1 MWQEEEEKK
10 PIADSSDMTDL
21 SFSVDCKEL
30 PYDHAY
36 ELSSEILNLVPEIKN
51 DKRNAI
57 QTLHGPMSG
66 NGWVRPD
73 SENIPLSKRAKL
85 IIRINKNQLNDI
97 KNNIEGKEISLFGNT
112 LKIGRSKVKNF
123 LVVKDLFCR
132 FVMSDHK
139 TSEDDFLNIIQN
151 ELRGLNINIRK
162 ALCGRSMVISFGEKT
177 LYTRSLM
184 IADLSKEGSLK
195 LQEEGVG
202 DKKLYGCGI
211 FLPHK
216 SIDAVNNF
224 KED

>member
-10 PIADSSDMTDL
+10 PIADSSDMAEL

-36 ELSSEILNLVPEIKN
+36 ELSSEILKLVPEIKN
-51 DKRNAI
+51 DNRNAI

-85 IIRINKNQLNDI
+85 IMRINKNQINDI
-97 KNNIEGKEISLFGNT
+97 KDIEGKEIRLFGNT
-112 LKIGRSKVKNF
+112 LKIGSSKVKNF

-139 TSEDDFLNIIQN
+139 TSEEDFLNI
-151 ELRGLNINIRK
+151 LNINIRK
-162 ALCGRSMVISFGEKT
+162 ALCGRSMVISFGKKT

-184 IADLSKEGSLK
+184 IADLSKEESLK

>member
-1 MWQEEEEKK
+1 MWQETDQKK
-10 PIADSSDMTDL
+10 SIAYDSDMAEL
-21 SFSVDCKEL
+21 SFSVNCREL

-36 ELSSEILNLVPEIKN
+36 ELSSEILNLVPQIKN
-51 DKRNAI
+51 DNRNSI

-85 IIRINKNQLNDI
+85 IMRINKSQIDNI
-97 KNNIEGKEISLFGNT
+97 KDIEGKEIKLFGNS
-112 LKIGRSKVKNF
+112 LKIGVSKVKNF
-123 LVVKDLFCR
+123 LIVKDLFCR
-132 FVMSDHK
+132 FVISDNK
-139 TSEDDFLNIIQN
+139 ISEDDFLEKIQM
-151 ELRGLNINIRK
+151 ELRNFNVNIKK
-162 ALCGRSMVISFGEKT
+162 ALCGRSMTINFGQKT
-177 LYTRSLM
+177 VYTRSLM
-184 IADLSKEGSLK
+184 IADLSKEESLK

-202 DKKLYGCGI
+202 EKKLYGCGI

>member
-1 MWQEEEEKK
+1 MWQEKEEKK
-10 PIADSSDMTDL
+10 PIADNSDMAEL

-36 ELSSEILNLVPEIKN
+36 ELSSAILNLVPEIEN

-85 IIRINKNQLNDI
+85 IMRINKNQLNDI
-97 KNNIEGKEISLFGNT
+97 KSIEGKEIMLFGNT
-112 LKIGRSKVKNF
+112 LKIGAPKVKSF

-132 FVMSDHK
+132 FVTSDYK
-139 TSEDDFLNIIQN
+139 ISEDDFLSNIQN
-151 ELRGLNINIRK
+151 ELKGLNINIRK
-162 ALCGRSMVISFGEKT
+162 ALCGKSMVISFGEKT

-184 IADLSKEGSLK
+184 IADLSKEESLK

>member
-1 MWQEEEEKK
+1 
-10 PIADSSDMTDL
+10 MTMHTNSL
-21 SFSVDCKEL
+21 QK
-30 PYDHAY
+30 
-36 ELSSEILNLVPEIKN
+36 
-51 DKRNAI
+51 
-57 QTLHGPMSG
+57 
-66 NGWVRPD
+66 PD

-85 IIRINKNQLNDI
+85 IMRINKNQINDI
-97 KNNIEGKEISLFGNT
+97 KDIEGKEIRLFGNT
-112 LKIGRSKVKNF
+112 LKIGSSKVKNF

-139 TSEDDFLNIIQN
+139 TSEEDFLNIIQK
-151 ELRGLNINIRK
+151 ELRGLKINIKK
-162 ALCGRSMVISFGEKT
+162 ALCGRSMVISFGKKT

-184 IADLSKEGSLK
+184 IADLSKEESLK

>member
-1 MWQEEEEKK
+1 
-10 PIADSSDMTDL
+10 
-21 SFSVDCKEL
+21 
-30 PYDHAY
+30 
-36 ELSSEILNLVPEIKN
+36 
-51 DKRNAI
+51 
-57 QTLHGPMSG
+57 MSG

-85 IIRINKNQLNDI
+85 IMRINKNQINDI
-97 KNNIEGKEISLFGNT
+97 KNIEGKEIRLFGNR

-132 FVMSDHK
+132 FVMSDHE
-139 TSEDDFLNIIQN
+139 TSEEDFLNIIQK
-151 ELRGLNINIRK
+151 ELSGLNINIRK
-162 ALCGRSMVISFGEKT
+162 ALCGRSMVISFGKKT

-184 IADLSKEGSLK
+184 IADLSKEESLK

-202 DKKLYGCGI
+202 DKKLYGCGT

>member
-1 MWQEEEEKK
+1 MWQETDQKK
-10 PIADSSDMTDL
+10 SIADDSDMAEL
-21 SFSVDCKEL
+21 SFSVNCREL

-36 ELSSEILNLVPEIKN
+36 ELSSEILNLIPQIKN
-51 DKRNAI
+51 DKRNSI

-85 IIRINKNQLNDI
+85 IMRINKNQIDDI
-97 KNNIEGKEISLFGNT
+97 KDIEGKEIKLFGNS
-112 LKIGRSKVKNF
+112 LKIGVSKVKNF
-123 LVVKDLFCR
+123 LIVKDLFCR
-132 FVMSDHK
+132 FVISDNK
-139 TSEDDFLNIIQN
+139 ISEDDFLEKIQM
-151 ELRGLNINIRK
+151 ELRNFNVNIKK
-162 ALCGRSMVISFGEKT
+162 ALCGRSMTINFDKNTV
-177 LYTRSLM
+177 YTRSLM
-184 IADLSKEGSLK
+184 IADLSKEESLK

-202 DKKLYGCGI
+202 GEKLYGCGI

>member
-1 MWQEEEEKK
+1 MWQENEEKK
-10 PIADSSDMTDL
+10 PIGDSSDMAEL

-36 ELSSEILNLVPEIKN
+36 ELSSQILNLVPEIKN

-85 IIRINKNQLNDI
+85 IMRINRNQLDDI
-97 KNNIEGKEISLFGNT
+97 KNIEGKEITLFGNT
-112 LKIGRSKVKNF
+112 LKIGRSKVKSF

-132 FVMSDHK
+132 FVMSDQK
-139 TSEDDFLNIIQN
+139 LSEDDFLNKIQN
-151 ELRGLNINIRK
+151 ELSDLHINIRK
-162 ALCGRSMVISFGEKT
+162 ALCGRSMVINFGEKT

-184 IADLSKEGSLK
+184 IADLSKEESLK

-224 KED
+224 RED

>member
-1 MWQEEEEKK
+1 MWQENEEKK
-10 PIADSSDMTDL
+10 PIADNSDMAEL

-85 IIRINKNQLNDI
+85 IMRINRNQLDDI
-97 KNNIEGKEISLFGNT
+97 KNIEGKEITLFGNT
-112 LKIGRSKVKNF
+112 LKIGRSKVKSF

-139 TSEDDFLNIIQN
+139 LSEDDFLNKIQN

-162 ALCGRSMVISFGEKT
+162 ALCGRSMVINFGEKT
-177 LYTRSLM
+177 L
-184 IADLSKEGSLK
+184 
-195 LQEEGVG
+195 
-202 DKKLYGCGI
+202 
-211 FLPHK
+211 
-216 SIDAVNNF
+216 
-224 KED
+224 

>member
-1 MWQEEEEKK
+1 MWQEKEEKK
-10 PIADSSDMTDL
+10 PIADNSDMAEL

-36 ELSSEILNLVPEIKN
+36 ELSSAILNLVPEIEN

-85 IIRINKNQLNDI
+85 IMRINKNQLNDI
-97 KNNIEGKEISLFGNT
+97 KSIEGKEIMLFGNT
-112 LKIGRSKVKNF
+112 LKIGAPKVKNF

-132 FVMSDHK
+132 FVTSDHK
-139 TSEDDFLNIIQN
+139 ISEDDFLNNIQN
-151 ELRGLNINIRK
+151 ELKGLNINIRK
-162 ALCGRSMVISFGEKT
+162 ALCGKSMVINFGEKT

-184 IADLSKEGSLK
+184 IADLSKEESLK

>member
-1 MWQEEEEKK
+1 MWQEKEEKK
-10 PIADSSDMTDL
+10 PIADKSDMAEL
-21 SFSVDCKEL
+21 SFSVDCREL

-36 ELSSEILNLVPEIKN
+36 ELSSEILKLVPEIKN

-85 IIRINKNQLNDI
+85 IMRINKNQLDDI
-97 KNNIEGKEISLFGNT
+97 KNIEGKEIKLFGNT
-112 LKIGRSKVKNF
+112 LKIGRSKVKSF

-132 FVMSDHK
+132 FVMSEHEI
-139 TSEDDFLNIIQN
+139 SEDDFLNKIQN

-162 ALCGRSMVISFGEKT
+162 ALCGRSMVISFGET
-177 LYTRSLM
+177 SLYTRSLM
-184 IADLSKEGSLK
+184 IADLSKEESLK

-224 KED
+224 KEE

>member
-36 ELSSEILNLVPEIKN
+36 ELSSEILNLAPEIIN

-85 IIRINKNQLNDI
+85 IIRINKDQLNDI

-132 FVMSDHK
+132 FVMSDHN

-184 IADLSKEGSLK
+184 IADLSKEDSLK

>member
-1 MWQEEEEKK
+1 MWQETDQKK
-10 PIADSSDMTDL
+10 SIADDSDMAEL
-21 SFSVDCKEL
+21 SFSVNCREL

-36 ELSSEILNLVPEIKN
+36 ELSSEILNLIPQIKN
-51 DKRNAI
+51 DKRNSI

-85 IIRINKNQLNDI
+85 MMRINKNQIDDI
-97 KNNIEGKEISLFGNT
+97 KDIEGKEIKLFGNS
-112 LKIGRSKVKNF
+112 LKIGISKVKNF
-123 LVVKDLFCR
+123 LIVKDLFCR
-132 FVMSDHK
+132 FVISDNK
-139 TSEDDFLNIIQN
+139 ISEDDFLEKIQM
-151 ELRGLNINIRK
+151 ELRNFNVNIKK
-162 ALCGRSMVISFGEKT
+162 ALCGKSMTINFAKKT
-177 LYTRSLM
+177 VYTRSLM
-184 IADLSKEGSLK
+184 IADLSKEESLK

-202 DKKLYGCGI
+202 EKKLYGCGI

>member
-1 MWQEEEEKK
+1 MWQETDQKK
-10 PIADSSDMTDL
+10 SIADDSDMAEL
-21 SFSVDCKEL
+21 SFSVNCREL

-36 ELSSEILNLVPEIKN
+36 ELSSEILNLIPQIKN
-51 DKRNAI
+51 DKRNSI

-85 IIRINKNQLNDI
+85 IMRINKNQIDDI
-97 KNNIEGKEISLFGNT
+97 KDIEGKEIKLFGNS
-112 LKIGRSKVKNF
+112 LKIGVSKVKNF
-123 LVVKDLFCR
+123 LIVKDLFCR
-132 FVMSDHK
+132 FVISDK
-139 TSEDDFLNIIQN
+139 KISEDDFLEKIQM
-151 ELRGLNINIRK
+151 ELRNFNVNIKK
-162 ALCGRSMVISFGEKT
+162 ALCGKSMTINFAKKT
-177 LYTRSLM
+177 VYTRSLM
-184 IADLSKEGSLK
+184 IADLSKEESLK

-202 DKKLYGCGI
+202 RKKLYGCGI

>member
-1 MWQEEEEKK
+1 MWQETEQKK
-10 PIADSSDMTDL
+10 SIADDSDMAEL
-21 SFSVDCKEL
+21 SFSVNCREL

-36 ELSSEILNLVPEIKN
+36 ELSSEILNLIPQIKN
-51 DKRNAI
+51 DKRNSI

-85 IIRINKNQLNDI
+85 IMRINKNQIDDI
-97 KNNIEGKEISLFGNT
+97 KDIEGKEIKLFGNS
-112 LKIGRSKVKNF
+112 LKIGISKVKNF
-123 LVVKDLFCR
+123 LIVKDLFCR
-132 FVMSDHK
+132 FVISDNK
-139 TSEDDFLNIIQN
+139 ISEDDFLEKIQM
-151 ELRGLNINIRK
+151 ELRNFNVNIKK
-162 ALCGRSMVISFGEKT
+162 ALCGRSMTINFDKNTV
-177 LYTRSLM
+177 YTRSLM
-184 IADLSKEGSLK
+184 IADLSKEESLR

-202 DKKLYGCGI
+202 EKKLYGCGI

>member
-1 MWQEEEEKK
+1 MWQETDQKK
-10 PIADSSDMTDL
+10 SIADDSDMAEL
-21 SFSVDCKEL
+21 SFSVNCREL

-36 ELSSEILNLVPEIKN
+36 ELSSEILNLIPQIKN
-51 DKRNAI
+51 DKRNSI

-85 IIRINKNQLNDI
+85 IMRINKNQIDDI
-97 KNNIEGKEISLFGNT
+97 KDIEGKEIKLFGNS
-112 LKIGRSKVKNF
+112 LKIGISKVKNF
-123 LVVKDLFCR
+123 LIVKDLFCR
-132 FVMSDHK
+132 FVISDNK
-139 TSEDDFLNIIQN
+139 ISEDDFLEKIQM
-151 ELRGLNINIRK
+151 ELRNFNVNIKK
-162 ALCGRSMVISFGEKT
+162 ALCGKSMTINFAKKT
-177 LYTRSLM
+177 VYTRSLM
-184 IADLSKEGSLK
+184 IADLSKEESLK

-202 DKKLYGCGI
+202 REKLYGCGI